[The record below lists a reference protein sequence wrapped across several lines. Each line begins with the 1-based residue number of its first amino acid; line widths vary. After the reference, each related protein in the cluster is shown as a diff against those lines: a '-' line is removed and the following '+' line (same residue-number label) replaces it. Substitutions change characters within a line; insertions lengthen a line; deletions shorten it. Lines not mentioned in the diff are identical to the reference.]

1 MNREKAQ
8 QLTTTY
14 PMLFRKNDGELRTS
28 GEAFGFECGSGWFDL
43 INQLCHEISEILQS
57 SEKQIWPVVVQV
69 KEKFGGLRFYI
80 HTTDFSNTNVTEADK
95 LATDAV
101 IEKIFQSISKAESIS
116 LKTCEEC
123 GLPGKLYQA
132 SWVHVKC
139 QTCEAIYQ
147 NKDILK

>member
-80 HTTDFSNTNVTEADK
+80 HTTDFSRCV
-95 LATDAV
+95 
-101 IEKIFQSISKAESIS
+101 
-116 LKTCEEC
+116 
-123 GLPGKLYQA
+123 
-132 SWVHVKC
+132 
-139 QTCEAIYQ
+139 
-147 NKDILK
+147 